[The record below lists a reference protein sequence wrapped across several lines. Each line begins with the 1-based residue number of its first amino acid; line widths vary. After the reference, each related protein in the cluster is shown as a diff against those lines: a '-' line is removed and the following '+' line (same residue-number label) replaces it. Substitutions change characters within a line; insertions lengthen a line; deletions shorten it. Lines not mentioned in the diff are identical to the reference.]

1 VITPAPLVPPRDI
14 DDNRCGRLSAEQAA
28 FVSKLKQSGLVI
40 WMALPVVGLN
50 VGGGLLTGAFSH
62 GSNVLVAL
70 LFALAGVAVL
80 AGTAVASVAL
90 WRRGG
95 KLAHTNVTWVDGRVA
110 WGPSPNPLPGLPPAG
125 WLAVRAD
132 GAPLP
137 APQAYGP
144 VLPPG
149 PWRFYL
155 HDDRV
160 VAAESPYDAATFWSI
175 TQNPPISYARAS
187 GVTSPPPA
195 PLPVGD
201 PGALVAAVAG
211 GMGFTREDLDF
222 NRRGQLSPRQG
233 MGRAFCVA
241 GVLTLSWE
249 MRSKIDVRYGWHVGG
264 RRFEVPLAWVPLAP
278 PGVAYRA
285 YFEERSGRL
294 LSLEP
299 ATVPADA
306 R

>member
-1 VITPAPLVPPRDI
+1 VPSRDV
-14 DDNRCGRLSAEQAA
+14 DDNRRGRLSAAQAA
-28 FVSKLKQSGLVI
+28 FVSRLQRSSLMM
-40 WMALPVVGLN
+40 WMVAPFVGLN
-50 VGGGLLTGAFSH
+50 IGGALLSGAFTHLSEVLLAVLLGVGGVG
-62 GSNVLVAL
+62 
-70 LFALAGVAVL
+70 VL

-90 WRRGG
+90 WKRGG
-95 KLAHTNVTWVDGRVA
+95 RLAHQNVTWIDGRVA
-110 WGPSPNPLPGLPPAG
+110 WAQSPNPWPGLPSSG
-125 WLAVRAD
+125 WVVLRAD
-132 GAPLP
+132 GAPMP
-137 APQAYGP
+137 VQQAYGP

-155 HDDRV
+155 HDDRI
-160 VAAESPYDAATFWSI
+160 VAAESPYDATTFWSI
-175 TQNPPISYARAS
+175 TQNPPIVYTRSS

-233 MGRAFCVA
+233 GGRALCVE
-241 GVLTLSWE
+241 GVLALSWE
-249 MRSKIDVRYGWHVGG
+249 MRSKIDVRYGWHIGG

-294 LSLEP
+294 LGLEP